1 MDTPLVSIV
10 VPVYN
15 TEEYLRQCVDSVLA
29 QTYSQW
35 ELILVDDGSADGSP
49 AICRLATRAASRIHT
64 ITRSHAG
71 PGAARNA
78 GLRMADGRYICF
90 IDSDD
95 VIHPRF
101 LELMVRQALLTGAD
115 IVDCRKK
122 KFTDDLKL
130 CSSITFD
137 KPFYSLF
144 EKIESNLY
152 TPVAAARRML
162 YQRRQPDASV
172 CGKLFASSLWRN
184 MRFSEDTLYEDL
196 DVMPRITLM
205 ARLIALYPL
214 TLYFYRQHDE
224 SILHTFSLKRADV
237 LDVAD
242 RLATHMKENRPE
254 AYPAAQSRRLS
265 ASFNMLGLMKNG
277 IKDMPEEDKTVVT
290 EIIARC
296 RANIKEARLSSLFN
310 PYVRFKNKA
319 AILASY
325 AGGWPLLS
333 FLSRI
338 VYR

>member
-15 TEEYLRQCVDSVLA
+15 SEEYLRQCVDSVLA
-29 QTYSQW
+29 QTYSRW
-35 ELILVDDGSADGSP
+35 ELILIDDGSTDASP

-78 GLRMADGRYICF
+78 GLRMSDGRYICF

-137 KPFYSLF
+137 KPFCSLF

-172 CGKLFASSLWRN
+172 CGKLFATSLWRN
-184 MRFSEDTLYEDL
+184 IRFNEQTLYEDL
-196 DVMPRITLM
+196 DVMPRVTLT
-205 ARLIALYPL
+205 ARLIALYPA
-214 TLYFYRQHDE
+214 TLYFYRQHEE

-237 LDVAD
+237 IDVAD
-242 RLATHMKENRPE
+242 RLAAHMKENRPE
-254 AYPAAQSRRLS
+254 VYAAALSRRLS
-265 ASFNMLGLMKNG
+265 ASFNMLGLMETG
-277 IKDMPEEDKTVVT
+277 IKDMPEEDKTVAT

-296 RANIKEARLSSLFN
+296 RSNIKEARLSSLFN